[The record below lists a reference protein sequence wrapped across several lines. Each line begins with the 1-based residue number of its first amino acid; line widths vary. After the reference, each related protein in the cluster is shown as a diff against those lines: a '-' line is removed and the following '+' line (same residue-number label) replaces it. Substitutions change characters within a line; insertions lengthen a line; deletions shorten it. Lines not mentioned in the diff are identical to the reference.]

1 MDAEAAPVPAGATK
15 QAPGD
20 AGNGNEETEDGDAG
34 NGNEETEEWL
44 PEQLRRLL
52 RGGSMTPAADQYRI
66 IPEQFAYFL
75 SGFSC
80 YL

>member
-15 QAPGD
+15 EAP
-20 AGNGNEETEDGDAG
+20 GDAG

-52 RGGSMTPAADQYRI
+52 RGGSMTPTADQYRI